1 MYSFETAKAE
11 ENRFIALTSLTV
23 KEFYEV
29 LPVFSKH
36 MFDVTKEHTRAPSA
50 GGRPQAIKKVE
61 DRLFFILFY
70 LKTYPLQEVIAY
82 SFGISQGT
90 ANVLIHKYSD
100 ILRLTLKEMGHTP
113 ARMTE
118 EMLQRLNGQ
127 EQQIYVIDG
136 TERRISRPTN
146 ELKQRLFYSGK
157 KRPIRSR
164 TMSLLAKLTEKSS
177 T

>member
-1 MYSFETAKAE
+1 MFSFQTAKADD
-11 ENRFIALTSLTV
+11 NRFIALTSLTV

-29 LPVFSKH
+29 LPIFSRH
-36 MFDVTKEHTRAPSA
+36 MFDFTKEKIRVSSV

-61 DRLFFILFY
+61 DRLLFILFY
-70 LKTYPLQEVIAY
+70 LKTYPLQEVMAY

-100 ILRLTLKEMGHTP
+100 ILRLTLKEMGYAP

-118 EMLQRLNGQ
+118 EMLQRLNGE

-136 TERRISRPTN
+136 TERRISRPTD
-146 ELKQRLFYSGK
+146 ELKQRFFYSGK
-157 KRPIRSR
+157 KRPTRSR
-164 TMSLLAKLTEKSS
+164 IMSLLAKVTEKSS